1 MAEKSVMD
9 EVNQFLMESMVAKSS
24 APHYTEIAKKFSVSP
39 EEGRSMLQELMATGI
54 PAWLFPNTD
63 YVSSFPPFS
72 NLPTQYRIT
81 IEGQQ
86 NWYAQ

>member
-9 EVNQFLMESMVAKSS
+9 EVYQFLMESMVAKGS

-54 PAWLFPNTD
+54 PAWLFTD

>member
-1 MAEKSVMD
+1 MAEKGVMD
-9 EVNQFLMESMVAKSS
+9 EVYHFLMESMVAKGS